1 MNKKEA
7 IDYCINLAKSAN
19 ENEIRPNPFVGAVIL
34 DEANQIIG
42 EGFHQKLGG
51 PHAEVFA
58 IEQALQKTTDLS
70 QATIYISLEPCSH
83 FGKTPPCCDLIIKHG
98 IKKVIIAS
106 LDPNPKVE
114 SVEKLRLAGIEVEI
128 INDPSA
134 ITLNKRFFTQH
145 IKLRPYFL
153 LKTAS
158 TIDGKIADRNNHSKW
173 ISNEDS
179 RQFVHAQLRS
189 NTDAILTSYKTILQD
204 DAFFTIR
211 IEGEPIKETNLIII
225 DKELT
230 LLNTEY
236 NKLPIFY
243 NRTITK
249 IYFITDK
256 KNTPVNASSIE
267 LIEGDFNAEGLIFS
281 SITAQLLEKG
291 LYSILAE
298 GGQKLNASLID
309 QNMADE
315 LYWFIAPKLLNDQQA
330 IPMLGIDKANHLD
343 NAYRL
348 ELVEMKRFQEDILLH
363 YFIKQPLD

>member
-19 ENEIRPNPFVGAVIL
+19 ENEIRPNPFVGAVIIDHEGNL
-34 DEANQIIG
+34 IG

-70 QATIYISLEPCSH
+70 QTTIYISLEPCSH
-83 FGKTPPCCDLIIKHG
+83 YGKTPPCADLIIQHQF
-98 IKKVIIAS
+98 KKVVIAS

-114 SVEKLRLAGIEVEI
+114 SVEKLRLADIEVEI
-128 INDPSA
+128 INDHSA

-145 IKLRPYFL
+145 IKLRPYFI

-158 TIDGKIADRNNHSKW
+158 TIDGKIADRNNNSKW

-204 DAFFTIR
+204 NASFTIR
-211 IEGEPIKETNLIII
+211 IEGNPIKETNLVII
-225 DKELT
+225 DKDLT
-230 LLNTEY
+230 LLNKEFD
-236 NKLPIFY
+236 KLPIFY
-243 NRTITK
+243 DRTNTK

-256 KNTPVNASSIE
+256 INTPVNASSIE
-267 LIEGDFNAEGLIFS
+267 LIEGAFNSEGLVFS
-281 SITAQLLEKG
+281 SITAQLLDKG

-330 IPMLGIDKANHLD
+330 IQMLGIDKSNHLD
-343 NAYRL
+343 NAYNL
-348 ELVEMKRFQEDILLH
+348 ELVDVQKFQEDILLH
-363 YFIKQPLD
+363 YLIQ